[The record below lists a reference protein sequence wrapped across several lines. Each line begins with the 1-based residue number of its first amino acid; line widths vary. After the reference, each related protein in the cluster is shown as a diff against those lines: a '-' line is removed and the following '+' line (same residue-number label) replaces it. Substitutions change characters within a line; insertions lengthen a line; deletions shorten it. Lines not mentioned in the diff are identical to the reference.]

1 MQFVKIDVLQGA
13 EREIFLKF
21 AAYRYCLYTTQKM
34 NKEIKTPHNTEKE
47 VWNTPKVD
55 VIEIDV
61 TDIIATSGGGSTE
74 PYQEENQTDIWT
86 N

>member
-1 MQFVKIDVLQGA
+1 MKQ
-13 EREIFLKF
+13 E
-21 AAYRYCLYTTQKM
+21 T
-34 NKEIKTPHNTEKE
+34 KTHNTKKE
-47 VWNTPKVD
+47 VWNNPKVE
-55 VIEIDV
+55 VIELDV